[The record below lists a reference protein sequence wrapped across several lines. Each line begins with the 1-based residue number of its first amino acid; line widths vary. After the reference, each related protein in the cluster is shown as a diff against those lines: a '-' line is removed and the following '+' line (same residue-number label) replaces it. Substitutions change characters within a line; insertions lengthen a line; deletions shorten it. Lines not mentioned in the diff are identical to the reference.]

1 MHFDLQYYHYDLEVK
16 MDKEQKFN
24 NPIVIPLKGE
34 EKPFELV
41 MEFEKLAES
50 AAGKKT
56 RIIKDKRSE

>member
-1 MHFDLQYYHYDLEVK
+1 

-34 EKPFELV
+34 EKPFEFV